1 MKKSKM
7 AALILS
13 EADWLDE
20 AANNASPS
28 ENQDFIRGFRTAA
41 RWVRFHGDHPFLLE
55 GRARLNGKENEGT
68 TPAGEISGNAG
79 DSRPDSRQPRRI

>member
-1 MKKSKM
+1 MKKSKI

-68 TPAGEISGNAG
+68 TPAGEISSVIGT
-79 DSRPDSRQPRRI
+79 SSPDSSK